1 MKKKL
6 LYTLLAV
13 AFLVP
18 GVLWADPPIM
28 YGGVNTGAMG
38 AISASSITDTGLTA
52 GRVPIVSTGG
62 LIADDADLTFSADTL
77 TATKFSG
84 ALNGTVGATTPAA
97 GTFTS
102 ATINGGT
109 YWSSATAEADEGSVT
124 LPAITA
130 DYSGHGF
137 VRVSAAGAIADSA
150 EFEVGSDGNV
160 SLIRG
165 TANVVVGAACADA
178 KICVST
184 AAAQNPVIVQAR
196 NGAGQVEI
204 EFWYH

>member
-1 MKKKL
+1 MRKL
-6 LYTLLAV
+6 LSLLIIPILITGSV
-13 AFLVP
+13 
-18 GVLWADPPIM
+18 WAGPPITQ
-28 YGGVNTGAMG
+28 GINTGAMG

-62 LIADDADLTFSADTL
+62 LFADDTDLTFSTDTL

-102 ATINGGT
+102 VTINGGT
-109 YWSSATAEADEGSVT
+109 YWSSATAVDDEGSVT
-124 LPAITA
+124 LPTITA
-130 DYSGHGF
+130 NYSGHGF
-137 VRVSAAGAIADSA
+137 VRVSAAGVISESA

-165 TANVVVGAACADA
+165 TANVVVGVACANA
-178 KICVST
+178 KICIST
-184 AAAQNPVIVQAR
+184 AAAQNPVVVQAR
-196 NGAGQVEI
+196 NGAGQLAV